1 MIVIYS
7 KRLQALI
14 KYENPNVVISDFPDI
29 GKCHMHQFYFSFH
42 RLLNEHQIKENTCSR
57 SDKLVEE
64 FPLVNTTVGSLFRDP
79 LLSI

>member
-1 MIVIYS
+1 MLVIVIYL

-29 GKCHMHQFYFSFH
+29 GKYHMHQSYFSFH
-42 RLLNEHQIKENTCSR
+42 RTMDEHRIRENTCAR

-64 FPLVNTTVGSLFRDP
+64 FPLVNTTVGP
-79 LLSI
+79 Q